1 VRTAS
6 TEPESGVP
14 GAVPFTPAPRRRLA
28 AAPDAGV
35 RRLIWTALGT
45 TLVAVAALAVW
56 QLRGGTRATGAL
68 PIYGTVPAFALV
80 ERSGRSVTGDDLR
93 GRPWIASFI
102 FTRCAGMCPALTTTL
117 AALMRRTQASA
128 AERVRAVTFTV
139 DPTYDDPAVLRRYA
153 DEHAADPVRWLFL
166 TGEYD
171 AVEHLVRDGFLLSIA
186 ELPPGERERSSE
198 PITHSDRFVL
208 VDPQLRIRGY
218 YHGTDPESVAR
229 LEDDMKLLARTSD
242 D

>member
-1 VRTAS
+1 MT
-6 TEPESGVP
+6 
-14 GAVPFTPAPRRRLA
+14 GATPPFAPAPRRRLA
-28 AAPDAGV
+28 PASDARV
-35 RRLIWTALGT
+35 RRLVWTALGA
-45 TLVAVAALAVW
+45 TLVAVTVLAVW
-56 QLRGGTRATGAL
+56 RLREGTSATGAL

-80 ERSGRSVTGDDLR
+80 ERSGRSVTADDLR
-93 GRPWIASFI
+93 GQPWVASFI

-117 AALMRRTQASA
+117 AALMRRTQVSA

-139 DPTYDDPAVLRRYA
+139 DPTHDDPEALRRYA
-153 DEHAADPVRWLFL
+153 DAHGADPRRWLFL
-166 TGEYD
+166 TGDHD

-186 ELPPGERERSSE
+186 ELPPGERERSPE

-229 LEDDMKLLARTSD
+229 LEEDMKLLAGEHA
-242 D
+242 